1 MSLLLLISVIPV
13 FLLAVFI
20 YSKDS
25 AKEPSSLLLGL
36 FVSGFLAAILVV
48 LIDVLFSRFI
58 PNFFIIDNIKDV
70 SFFKLF
76 SSVLLGL
83 ALVEEF
89 FKWLM
94 IRFLGY
100 NHKDFDQFYD
110 IIVYSVFV
118 ALGFAMIENIF
129 YVVPG
134 GISLGL
140 FRAIFSIPGHASFG
154 VFMGFFLG
162 LAKSYEKKDKVLS
175 NVYMFYAVLI
185 PTLLHTIY
193 NFCLLTD
200 KAFFF
205 VMFIIFVIIL
215 YITAFVIVSKVSKAN
230 EDIINK
236 ER

>member
-1 MSLLLLISVIPV
+1 MSLLLLVSIIPV
-13 FLLAVFI
+13 FLLAIFI

-25 AKEPSSLLLGL
+25 VKEPTSLLLGL
-36 FVSGFLAAILVV
+36 FVSGFLAAVLVV
-48 LIDVLFSRFI
+48 LIDVLFSVFI
-58 PNFFIIDNIKDV
+58 PDFFITDNVKDV

-89 FKWLM
+89 CKWLM

-110 IIVYSVFV
+110 IIVYSTFV

-134 GISLGL
+134 GLSLGL

-154 VFMGFFLG
+154 VFMGLFLG
-162 LAKSYEKKDKVLS
+162 LAKFYEKKDIVLS
-175 NVYMFYAVLI
+175 KIYMFYAVLV

-193 NFCLLTD
+193 NFCLLANKTV
-200 KAFFF
+200 FFI
-205 VMFIIFVIIL
+205 VFIIFIIIL
-215 YITAFVIVSKVSKAN
+215 YIAALT
-230 EDIINK
+230 IINK
-236 ER
+236 ASKLNRNV